1 MNYIALKPINFGGN
15 QYKIGETIP
24 ESVVDK
30 RRALFL
36 QKSGHIAES
45 TNARINENQSGDL
58 DKLSISLLQSKQE
71 VESNSQQLLRFF
83 SIAQKTIDEAK
94 QDIATITA
102 EDMPVLQLLHEIDS
116 RKGIRAATEARIAE
130 LTVAE
135 SDETTATEELEDGE
149 EDVI

>member
-102 EDMPVLQLLHEIDS
+102 EDMSVLQLLHEIDS
-116 RKGIRAATEARIAE
+116 RKGIRAAAEARIAE
-130 LTVAE
+130 LTATE
-135 SDETTATEELEDGE
+135 SDETTAAEELEDGE
-149 EDVI
+149 EDVV

>member
-102 EDMPVLQLLHEIDS
+102 EDMSVLQLLHEIDS
-116 RKGIRAATEARIAE
+116 RKGIRAAAEARIAE

-135 SDETTATEELEDGE
+135 SDETAAAEELEDGE
-149 EDVI
+149 EDVV

>member
-15 QYKIGETIP
+15 QYKIGETVP

-58 DKLSISLLQSKQE
+58 DKLSVSLLQSKQE

>member
-102 EDMPVLQLLHEIDS
+102 EDMSVLQLLHEIDS
-116 RKGIRAATEARIAE
+116 RKGIRAAAEARIAE

-135 SDETTATEELEDGE
+135 SDETTAAEELEDGE
-149 EDVI
+149 EDVV